1 MSDPATV
8 TAPPPRRTSLSAQLA
23 LVAAAVAVLAVLVTA
38 VVSYPLVA
46 NASQAQA
53 REALARQADLVSDIA
68 GRAELTGV
76 STGLP
81 RLRDLLE
88 RQGVAV
94 EVVRPGRRPSP
105 PVTAADVAVTSAGG
119 AVSDVRPS
127 DAGTVFVEG
136 RQASVG
142 TSVFLVQDASI
153 ASSQTGLALRRI
165 GLALLVGLLVA
176 VVAGWWAARRIVRPL
191 REAARAAERMS
202 AGEREVVLVP
212 GGPAEVASV
221 AESLNRL
228 GAALARSEGRQRD
241 FLLSVSHELRTPL
254 TGIAGYAEALA
265 DGVVPADEVSA
276 AGRTLRTESDRLER
290 LVADLLDLARLGA
303 EDLRL
308 DPVDVD
314 LTELGREA
322 ASVWSSRCERVG
334 VVFRA
339 ELPDAPLVVRTDA
352 LRVRQIVDN
361 LAENALR
368 VTPSG
373 RPLVIAVRPEPFGA
387 VVEVRDGGPGL
398 TDADVRI
405 AFEPAALH
413 ERYRGV
419 RQVGTGVGLAL
430 VGRLAARLGGR
441 AQAGSAVEGGARFT
455 VALPQTPSRSG
466 DTTTR
471 RPTLGP

>member
-1 MSDPATV
+1 MSASATA
-8 TAPPPRRTSLSAQLA
+8 TAPGPRRRALSTQLT
-23 LVAAAVAVLAVLVTA
+23 LGAAAVAVLAVLVTA

-46 NASQAQA
+46 SAAQSQA
-53 REALARQADLVSDIA
+53 REQLARQADLVSDIA
-68 GRAELTGV
+68 GRAEVTGA

-81 RLRDLLE
+81 RLRDLMA

-94 EVVRPGRRPSP
+94 IVVRRARPPSS
-105 PVTAADVAVTSAGG
+105 PVTAADVAVTASGG
-119 AVSDVRPS
+119 TLSDVRRS
-127 DAGTVFVEG
+127 DGSTVFVEG
-136 RQASVG
+136 RQASPD
-142 TSVFLVQDASI
+142 TSVFLVQDASV

-165 GLALLVGLLVA
+165 GLALLVGLLAA
-176 VVAGWWAARRIVRPL
+176 VVVGWVAARRIVRPL
-191 REAARAAERMS
+191 RDAASAAERMS
-202 AGEREVVLVP
+202 AGERDVELTP
-212 GGPAEVASV
+212 EGPAEVASV

-228 GAALARSEGRQRD
+228 GAALSRSEARQRD

-265 DGVVPADEVSA
+265 DGVVPAEEVSA
-276 AGRTLRTESDRLER
+276 TGRTLRTESDRLER

-314 LTELGREA
+314 LAELGREA
-322 ASVWSSRCERVG
+322 ASVWESRCRRVG
-334 VVFRA
+334 VLFRS
-339 ELPDAPLVVRTDA
+339 ELPDAPLIVRTDA

-398 TDADVRI
+398 TDDDVRI
-405 AFEPAALH
+405 AFQPSALH
-413 ERYRGV
+413 DRYRGV
-419 RQVGTGVGLAL
+419 RQVGTGIGLAL
-430 VGRLAARLGGR
+430 VGRLAGRLGGR
-441 AQAGSAVEGGARFT
+441 AQAGTAIEGGARFT
-455 VALPQTPSRSG
+455 VALPRSPARSG
-466 DTTTR
+466 DAVTA